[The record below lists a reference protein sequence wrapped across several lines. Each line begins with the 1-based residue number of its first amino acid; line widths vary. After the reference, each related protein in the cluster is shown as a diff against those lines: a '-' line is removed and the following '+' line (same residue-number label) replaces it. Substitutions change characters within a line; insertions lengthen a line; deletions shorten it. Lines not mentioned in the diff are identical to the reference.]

1 MVEVQG
7 VGMVSMDTLQ
17 VGDYVKVANG
27 EFSRIYT
34 LLHLDRNTEAE
45 YLQIYGKGLS
55 SPLEISH
62 VHMLFVDG
70 KATRA
75 KDVKVGDMLGQNE
88 VLEIQTIKRRGIYN
102 PATEAGKIVV
112 SGILASSYPAVFD
125 VSADILQQA
134 THSILSPLRLVCSIN
149 FDFCKNET
157 YTEGLTDHYF
167 YVHHIVSF
175 IQQLA
180 APLQLGTVTV
190 FSPLLIAARMLEH
203 TFLSPY
209 VFASISAAAV
219 AYRASTLL
227 KHV

>member
-1 MVEVQG
+1 
-7 VGMVSMDTLQ
+7 
-17 VGDYVKVANG
+17 
-27 EFSRIYT
+27 
-34 LLHLDRNTEAE
+34 
-45 YLQIYGKGLS
+45 
-55 SPLEISH
+55 
-62 VHMLFVDG
+62 
-70 KATRA
+70 
-75 KDVKVGDMLGQNE
+75 
-88 VLEIQTIKRRGIYN
+88 
-102 PATEAGKIVV
+102 
-112 SGILASSYPAVFD
+112 
-125 VSADILQQA
+125 
-134 THSILSPLRLVCSIN
+134 LVCSIN